1 MNYGLVLLYLAKF
14 RIINFYCILGI
25 PIVSP
30 GFPLYLRDSH
40 CIPTIPI
47 VFPDSHRILRIS
59 VVFPG
64 FPINYTGFGI
74 PGIRLFPL
82 GKIPSKPVVV
92 FLCINLTLT
101 KRVGELILCV

>member
-14 RIINFYCILGI
+14 RIVNFYCILGI

-82 GKIPSKPVVV
+82 ALS
-92 FLCINLTLT
+92 
-101 KRVGELILCV
+101 